1 MQDAGAKLT
10 PKQEKAISAL
20 LGQPSIEA
28 AAAAIGVN
36 AATIYRW
43 LHEPDLAGAYRL
55 ARWEVLQAAIE
66 RLHQASST
74 ASEALIEIM
83 EDRQNSAATR
93 SRAAATVLEY
103 SLRAKE
109 VEDLEARIAAL
120 EQQMGGH
127 Q

>member
-43 LHEPDLAGAYRL
+43 LHEPDFAGAYRL
-55 ARWEVLQAAIE
+55 AR
-66 RLHQASST
+66 
-74 ASEALIEIM
+74 
-83 EDRQNSAATR
+83 
-93 SRAAATVLEY
+93 
-103 SLRAKE
+103 
-109 VEDLEARIAAL
+109 
-120 EQQMGGH
+120 
-127 Q
+127 